1 MFQRLFLAAMVMTIS
16 IPVLAQRNNLVG
28 KWSIISLDA
37 DGISINLEK
46 PEESKL
52 LFAPDAKS
60 IEPHATPG
68 FEKETKGLDAIFE
81 KSKKWNSMVKEMHG
95 ITVSEPITAEN
106 SFACTMRMDVTMK
119 DGNHW
124 DMTELCVYNVK
135 DGKIVSEEF
144 FM

>member
-1 MFQRLFLAAMVMTIS
+1 MSTTEIAKRLVELCRKSEFET
-16 IPVLAQRNNLVG
+16 AQ
-28 KWSIISLDA
+28 K
-37 DGISINLEK
+37 E
-46 PEESKL
+46 
-52 LFAPDAKS
+52 LFATDAKS